1 MLPYMDGSGK
11 QIINRV
17 LSICKTVK
25 QKEEMKRFITL
36 NVPRLKLDDLAG
48 LTSETLAVAAVQTSY
63 LGVVGLSK
71 YQTLNSVCTNFLS
84 LLHPQRGSDL
94 TGQIREKDRERDAL
108 FAEIRRTAKAA
119 EKSSMTPVAAA
130 GSKIVDFLH
139 PFREICKEPMMSQTA
154 QVKLIAARYGA
165 DPTLAQA
172 ASTLNLGSRIQAFF
186 NADSALQT
194 LYEARLKESGTL
206 KAPPATGAKAELVAA
221 YNDFCAA
228 VGITLS
234 VTPSANLQLLF
245 NEMNEI
251 RRKYISRLPVPLDEA
266 HTSVAPIPEQKA
278 NGRHLTPLPR
288 VFYNSGTDLRELVF
302 AQDFTVTYRNNINV
316 GEARLFI
323 HGKGKYT
330 GRYETTFHII

>member
-1 MLPYMDGSGK
+1 MDGSGK

-17 LSICKTVK
+17 LSVCKTVK

-119 EKSSMTPVAAA
+119 EKSSMAPVAAA

-139 PFREICKEPMMSQTA
+139 PSGKSA
-154 QVKLIAARYGA
+154 K
-165 DPTLAQA
+165 
-172 ASTLNLGSRIQAFF
+172 SR
-186 NADSALQT
+186 
-194 LYEARLKESGTL
+194 
-206 KAPPATGAKAELVAA
+206 
-221 YNDFCAA
+221 
-228 VGITLS
+228 
-234 VTPSANLQLLF
+234 
-245 NEMNEI
+245 
-251 RRKYISRLPVPLDEA
+251 
-266 HTSVAPIPEQKA
+266 
-278 NGRHLTPLPR
+278 
-288 VFYNSGTDLRELVF
+288 
-302 AQDFTVTYRNNINV
+302 
-316 GEARLFI
+316 
-323 HGKGKYT
+323 
-330 GRYETTFHII
+330 